1 MSFWVK
7 QNFSTI
13 SLNPIILAVSADTV

>member
-1 MSFWVK
+1 MSFGVK

-13 SLNPIILAVSADTV
+13 FLNPVILAVSADTV